1 MAGGQRQRVG
11 IARALYREPRIL
23 VLDEATS
30 ALDNETEARIASTI
44 AELGDDITVIIVAH
58 RLSTVKDADM
68 IAFLADGRVDAVG
81 TFAELLDISEGFRT
95 LAELGDLGQTVSA
108 ARQAAG
114 QVAQG
119 PAAQG
124 AAKSPAAGGQVAE
137 RAAQGAAAGSAA
149 DGQAVSPVA
158 VSPAPVQ
165 ADAPSGA
172 APVDSDT
179 VPATTQA

>member
-1 MAGGQRQRVG
+1 M
-11 IARALYREPRIL
+11 
-23 VLDEATS
+23 
-30 ALDNETEARIASTI
+30 
-44 AELGDDITVIIVAH
+44 AH

-114 QVAQG
+114 QVAEG
-119 PAAQG
+119 SVAQG
-124 AAKSPAAGGQVAE
+124 ATKSPAAAGP
-137 RAAQGAAAGSAA
+137 AAAG
-149 DGQAVSPVA
+149 QAT
-158 VSPAPVQ
+158 SPAPVQ

>member
-1 MAGGQRQRVG
+1 
-11 IARALYREPRIL
+11 
-23 VLDEATS
+23 
-30 ALDNETEARIASTI
+30 
-44 AELGDDITVIIVAH
+44 
-58 RLSTVKDADM
+58 M

-81 TFAELLDISEGFRT
+81 TFAELLEISEGFRT

-124 AAKSPAAGGQVAE
+124 VTKSPAAA
-137 RAAQGAAAGSAA
+137 
-149 DGQAVSPVA
+149 GQAVSPVA

>member
-1 MAGGQRQRVG
+1 MG

-114 QVAQG
+114 QVAEG
-119 PAAQG
+119 SVAQG
-124 AAKSPAAGGQVAE
+124 ATKSPAAA
-137 RAAQGAAAGSAA
+137 
-149 DGQAVSPVA
+149 GQAT
-158 VSPAPVQ
+158 SPAPVQ